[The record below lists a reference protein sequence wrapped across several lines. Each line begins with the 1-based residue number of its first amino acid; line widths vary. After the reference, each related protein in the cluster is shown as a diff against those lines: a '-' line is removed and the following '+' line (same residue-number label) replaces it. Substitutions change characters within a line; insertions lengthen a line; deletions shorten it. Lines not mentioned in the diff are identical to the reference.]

1 MGWRVFLMRVGSS
14 GWNWFVNVW
23 NHVGAIT
30 GTLALVGGLVLSF
43 ALRWWIVL
51 VVLAVLVVVIGFV
64 GSFRVW
70 EDAELRA
77 GAGRASFPDLVVTA
91 EDALWLDPEESRD
104 FPGEYESLVCVRV
117 RVTNREPDRKA
128 NLRFTLHAGVKRP
141 FEHKMELRRAIRVED
156 KLGLEEP
163 VKVSPQD
170 TTSRDLYFMW
180 SHSLDFVFGED
191 PKPIEV
197 IREIRQDLLLTASDN
212 LSEQTVSL
220 AVPGRW
226 PDSDRHE

>member
-1 MGWRVFLMRVGSS
+1 MELVRQRLEPR
-14 GWNWFVNVW
+14 
-23 NHVGAIT
+23 AIT

-141 FEHKMELRRAIRVED
+141 FEHKMELPTSPAGPCLAELRLRSTFFGPGRELLASRPNLNRVEQRTESA
-156 KLGLEEP
+156 GG
-163 VKVSPQD
+163 
-170 TTSRDLYFMW
+170 DLRPRPKEGREA
-180 SHSLDFVFGED
+180 GED
-191 PKPIEV
+191 RLRLVEL
-197 IREIRQDLLLTASDN
+197 DGHDFA
-212 LSEQTVSL
+212 
-220 AVPGRW
+220 AVAPV
-226 PDSDRHE
+226 PA